1 MKTWLRQHRQ
11 ALAAAVGKLAAH
23 KSAAIL
29 NALVIGIALSLPAG
43 GYALLASLRNVT
55 LGAALEPQLSV
66 FLHNHTKRPEAD
78 ALGLKLKGDA
88 RVNGVRFV
96 PREQALKELQATEGL
111 AEVVAALSRNPLPDA
126 FVVRPKRTDS
136 TDSTGGTGNAD
147 AAVLD
152 ALATEL
158 RAMPGVAHVQ
168 VDSAWARRLG
178 ALAGTARLA
187 IALLAALLAFGLVAI
202 TFNTIRLQILTQRA
216 EIEIS
221 KLIGA
226 TDAFIRRP
234 FFYLGALQGL
244 AGGLLALAILGA
256 SLAALNIGVSEL
268 AASYGSSFRLVFLD
282 SGDAVAVVLFT
293 ATLGWFGALISVSK
307 YLLEIEPK

>member
-1 MKTWLRQHRQ
+1 MKIWLRQHRQ
-11 ALAAAVGKLAAH
+11 AIAAAFGKLAAQ
-23 KSAAIL
+23 KAAAAL
-29 NALVIGIALSLPAG
+29 NAVVIGIALSLPAG
-43 GYALLASLRNVT
+43 GYALLSSLRNVT

-66 FLHNHTKRPEAD
+66 FLRAEVKRPEAD
-78 ALGLKLKGDA
+78 TLGARLKADA
-88 RVNGVRFV
+88 RFSDVRFV
-96 PREQALKELQATEGL
+96 SREQALKELQATEGL

-126 FVVRPKRTDS
+126 FVLRPKL
-136 TDSTGGTGNAD
+136 AD
-147 AAVLD
+147 AAALD
-152 ALATEL
+152 ALTTKL

-244 AGGLLALAILGA
+244 AGGLVALAILGA

-268 AASYGSSFRLVFLD
+268 ASSYGSSFRLGFLE
-282 SGDAVAVVLFT
+282 SGDALAVVLFS
-293 ATLGWFGALISVSK
+293 AALGWFGAFLSVSK

>member
-11 ALAAAVGKLAAH
+11 AIAAAFGKLAAQ
-23 KSAAIL
+23 KSAALL

-43 GYALLASLRNVT
+43 GYALLSSLREAT
-55 LGAALEPQLSV
+55 QGASLEPQLSV
-66 FLHNHTKRPEAD
+66 FLRGETRRQEVEALE
-78 ALGLKLKGDA
+78 ARLKGDA
-88 RVNGVRFV
+88 RVGNVRFV

-111 AEVVAALSRNPLPDA
+111 GEVVAALNRNPLPDA
-126 FVVRPKRTDS
+126 FVVRPKVT
-136 TDSTGGTGNAD
+136 D
-147 AAVLD
+147 AALLD
-152 ALATEL
+152 ALAKDL

-187 IALLAALLAFGLVAI
+187 IVLLAALLAFGLVAI

-234 FFYLGALQGL
+234 FFYLGALQGV
-244 AGGLLALAILGA
+244 AGGALALAILWS
-256 SLAALNIGVSEL
+256 SLAALNVGVVEL
-268 AASYGSSFRLVFLD
+268 AASYGSDFRFAFLAP
-282 SGDAVAVVLFT
+282 GDALAVVLFS
-293 ATLGWFGALISVSK
+293 AGLGWFGAYLSVSR

>member
-1 MKTWLRQHRQ
+1 MKSWLRQHRQ
-11 ALAAAVGKLAAH
+11 AIAAAFGKLAAQR
-23 KSAAIL
+23 SAALL

-43 GYALLASLRNVT
+43 GYALLASLRGVT

-66 FLHNHTKRPEAD
+66 FLRPEAKRPEAD
-78 ALGLKLKGDA
+78 ALGLKLKADT
-88 RVNGVRFV
+88 RVSAARFV
-96 PREQALKELQATEGL
+96 PREQALKELQATEGM

-126 FVVRPKRTDS
+126 YVVRPKIAEAAALDS
-136 TDSTGGTGNAD
+136 L
-147 AAVLD
+147 AA
-152 ALATEL
+152 EL
-158 RAMPGVAHVQ
+158 RKLPDVAHVQ

-244 AGGLLALAILGA
+244 AGGFVALGILAA
-256 SLAALNIGVSEL
+256 SLAALNVGVSEL
-268 AASYGSSFRLVFLD
+268 ASSYGSSFRLGFLAP
-282 SGDAVAVVLFT
+282 GDALSVALFS
-293 ATLGWFGALISVSK
+293 AVLGWLGAYLSVSK

>member
-1 MKTWLRQHRQ
+1 MKSWLRQHRQ
-11 ALAAAVGKLAAH
+11 AIAAAFGKLAAQ
-23 KSAAIL
+23 KSAAVL
-29 NALVIGIALSLPAG
+29 NAVVIGIALSLPAG
-43 GYALLASLRNVT
+43 GYALLSSLRNVT

-66 FLHNHTKRPEAD
+66 FLRPEVKRQEAD
-78 ALGLKLKGDA
+78 ALGARLKADV
-88 RVNGVRFV
+88 RVGATRFV
-96 PREQALKELQATEGL
+96 SRDQALKELQATEGL
-111 AEVVAALSRNPLPDA
+111 AEVVAALARNPLPDA
-126 FVVRPKRTDS
+126 FVVQPKVS
-136 TDSTGGTGNAD
+136 D
-147 AAVLD
+147 AAALD
-152 ALATEL
+152 LLAAQL
-158 RAMPGVAHVQ
+158 REMPGVAHVQ

-244 AGGLLALAILGA
+244 AGGFVALAILGG
-256 SLAALNIGVSEL
+256 SLAALNVGVSEL
-268 AASYGSSFRLVFLD
+268 ASSYGSSFRLGFLAP
-282 SGDAVAVVLFT
+282 GDALAVLLFS
-293 ATLGWFGALISVSK
+293 AVLGWLGAFLSVSK
-307 YLLEIEPK
+307 YLLEIEPR

>member
-1 MKTWLRQHRQ
+1 VNSWLRHHRQ
-11 ALAAAVGKLAAH
+11 AIAAAFGKIGAQKAA
-23 KSAAIL
+23 AAL

-43 GYALLASLRNVT
+43 SYALLASLR
-55 LGAALEPQLSV
+55 AATAGTTLEPQLSL
-66 FLHNHTKRPEAD
+66 FLRVDTKRSDAEALGARFKAD
-78 ALGLKLKGDA
+78 ARLREA
-88 RVNGVRFV
+88 RFV
-96 PREQALKELQATEGL
+96 TREQALKELQATEGL
-111 AEVVAALSRNPLPDA
+111 AEVVAALNRNPLPDA
-126 FVVRPKRTDS
+126 FVLRPRATD
-136 TDSTGGTGNAD
+136 
-147 AAVLD
+147 AVALE
-152 ALATEL
+152 ALAQEL
-158 RAMPGVAHVQ
+158 RGLPGVAQVQ

-187 IALLAALLAFGLVAI
+187 IGLLAALLAFGLVAI

-244 AGGLLALAILGA
+244 AGGLVALAIVWG
-256 SLAALNIGVSEL
+256 SLAALNVGVAEL
-268 AASYGSSFRLVFLD
+268 AASYGSGFRLAFVAP
-282 SGDAVAVVLFT
+282 GDALAIALFS
-293 ATLGWFGALISVSK
+293 AGLGWFGAYMSVSR

>member
-11 ALAAAVGKLAAH
+11 ALGAAFGKLAAQ

-29 NALVIGIALSLPAG
+29 NSLVIGIALSLPAG
-43 GYALLASLRNVT
+43 GYALLSSLRNIT

-66 FLHNHTKRPEAD
+66 FLHSETTRPQAD

-88 RVNGVRFV
+88 RVSGARFV

-126 FVVRPKRTDS
+126 FVVRPKRTGN
-136 TDSTGGTGNAD
+136 TGSAD
-147 AAVLD
+147 AVVLD
-152 ALATEL
+152 ALAQEL

-234 FFYLGALQGL
+234 FFYLGTLQGF
-244 AGGLLALAILGA
+244 AGGLVALAILGA
-256 SLAALNIGVSEL
+256 SLAALNVGVSDL
-268 AASYGSSFRLVFLD
+268 ATSYGSSFRLVFLD
-282 SGDAVAVVLFT
+282 PGDAVAVVLFT
-293 ATLGWFGALISVSK
+293 AILGWFGALLSVSR

>member
-1 MKTWLRQHRQ
+1 MSTWLRQHRQ
-11 ALAAAVGKLAAH
+11 AIAAAFGKLAAQ
-23 KSAAIL
+23 KSASML

-43 GYALLASLRNVT
+43 GYALLASLRNVA

-66 FLHNHTKRPEAD
+66 FLRAETTRPAAD
-78 ALGLKLKGDA
+78 ALGARLKDDA
-88 RVNGVRFV
+88 RVADVRFV
-96 PREQALKELQATEGL
+96 SREQALKELQAIEGL
-111 AEVVAALSRNPLPDA
+111 AEVLAALSRNPLPDA
-126 FVVRPKRTDS
+126 FVLRPKI
-136 TDSTGGTGNAD
+136 AD
-147 AAVLD
+147 GAQLD
-152 ALATEL
+152 ALAKEL
-158 RAMPGVAHVQ
+158 LALPGVAHVQ
-168 VDSAWARRLG
+168 VDSAWARRLA

-187 IALLAALLAFGLVAI
+187 VALLATLLAFGLIAI

-244 AGGLLALAILGA
+244 AGGLVALAILHA
-256 SLAALNIGVSEL
+256 SLAALNVGVAEL
-268 AASYGSSFRLVFLD
+268 AASYGSAFRLGYPGLGD
-282 SGDAVAVVLFT
+282 SIAVVLFT
-293 ATLGWFGALISVSK
+293 AALGWFGALLSVSK

>member
-1 MKTWLRQHRQ
+1 MKSWLRHHRQ
-11 ALAAAVGKLAAH
+11 AVSAAFGKLAAQ
-23 KSAAIL
+23 KSASLL

-43 GYALLASLRNVT
+43 GYALLSSLRSVT

-66 FLHNHTKRPEAD
+66 FLRADSLRPAAD
-78 ALGLKLKGDA
+78 ALGARLKGDT
-88 RVNGVRFV
+88 RLNDVRFV
-96 PREQALKELQATEGL
+96 SREQALKELQATEGL
-111 AEVVAALSRNPLPDA
+111 AEVVAALARNPLPDA
-126 FVVRPKRTDS
+126 FVLRPKL
-136 TDSTGGTGNAD
+136 AD
-147 AAVLD
+147 AAQLD
-152 ALATEL
+152 ALAKEL
-158 RAMPGVAHVQ
+158 LAMPGVAHVQ

-187 IALLAALLAFGLVAI
+187 IALLATLLAFGLVAI
-202 TFNTIRLQILTQRA
+202 AFNTIRLQILTQRA

-244 AGGLLALAILGA
+244 AGGLVALVILRA
-256 SLAALNIGVSEL
+256 SFAALNVGVSEL
-268 AASYGSSFRLVFLD
+268 AASYGSTFRLGYLD
-282 SGDAVAVVLFT
+282 PWDSVAVVLFT
-293 ATLGWFGALISVSK
+293 AALGWLGAVLSVSK

>member
-1 MKTWLRQHRQ
+1 MKAWLRHHRQ
-11 ALAAAVGKLAAH
+11 AIVAAFGKLAAQ
-23 KSAAIL
+23 KSAAVL

-55 LGAALEPQLSV
+55 LGVALEPQLSV
-66 FLHNHTKRPEAD
+66 FLRAEASRQEAD
-78 ALGLKLKGDA
+78 ALAMRLKADP
-88 RVNGVRFV
+88 RVRELRFV
-96 PREQALKELQATEGL
+96 SREQALKELQATEGL
-111 AEVVAALSRNPLPDA
+111 GEVVAALTRNPLPDA
-126 FVVRPKRTDS
+126 FVLRPKL
-136 TDSTGGTGNAD
+136 AD
-147 AAVLD
+147 ASGLD
-152 ALATEL
+152 ALAKQL
-158 RAMPGVAHVQ
+158 RGLPGVAHVQ

-187 IALLAALLAFGLVAI
+187 IALLATLLAFGLVAI

-244 AGGLLALAILGA
+244 AGGLVALAILRA
-256 SLAALNIGVSEL
+256 SLAALNVGVAEL
-268 AASYGSSFRLVFLD
+268 AASYGSTFRLEFL
-282 SGDAVAVVLFT
+282 SAGDAVAVTLFS
-293 ATLGWFGALISVSK
+293 AALGWFGALLSVSK

>member
-1 MKTWLRQHRQ
+1 MKVWLRQHRQ
-11 ALAAAVGKLAAH
+11 AIAAAFGKLAAQ
-23 KSAAIL
+23 KSAAAL

-43 GYALLASLRNVT
+43 GYALLSSLRTVVE
-55 LGAALEPQLSV
+55 GASLEPQLSV
-66 FLHNHTKRPEAD
+66 FLRADARRADAD
-78 ALGLKLKGDA
+78 ALGARLKGEA
-88 RVNGVRFV
+88 RVREVRFI

-111 AEVVAALSRNPLPDA
+111 AEIIAALNRNPLPDA
-126 FVVRPKRTDS
+126 FVVRPKT
-136 TDSTGGTGNAD
+136 AD
-147 AAVLD
+147 AGALD
-152 ALATEL
+152 ALAREL
-158 RAMPGVAHVQ
+158 RALPAVAHVQ

-234 FFYLGALQGL
+234 FFYLGTLQGL
-244 AGGLLALAILGA
+244 AGGLVALGILRA
-256 SLAALNIGVSEL
+256 SLAALNTGVSEL
-268 AASYGSSFRLVFLD
+268 AASYGSTFRLAFLEP
-282 SGDAVAVVLFT
+282 GDALAVALFS
-293 ATLGWFGALISVSK
+293 AALGWLGAYLSVSK

>member
-11 ALAAAVGKLAAH
+11 AIAAAFGKLAAQ
-23 KSAAIL
+23 KSAAAL

-43 GYALLASLRNVT
+43 GYALLSSLRTVVE
-55 LGAALEPQLSV
+55 GASLEPQLSV
-66 FLHNHTKRPEAD
+66 FLRADARRADAD
-78 ALGLKLKGDA
+78 ALGARLKGEA
-88 RVNGVRFV
+88 RLREVRFI

-111 AEVVAALSRNPLPDA
+111 AEIIAALNRNPLPDA
-126 FVVRPKRTDS
+126 FVVRPKT
-136 TDSTGGTGNAD
+136 AD
-147 AAVLD
+147 AGALD
-152 ALATEL
+152 ALAREL
-158 RAMPGVAHVQ
+158 RALPAVAHVQ
-168 VDSAWARRLG
+168 ADSAWARRLG

-187 IALLAALLAFGLVAI
+187 IALVAALLAFGLVAI

-234 FFYLGALQGL
+234 FFYLGTLQGL
-244 AGGLLALAILGA
+244 AGGLVALGILRA
-256 SLAALNIGVSEL
+256 SLAALNVGVSEL
-268 AASYGSSFRLVFLD
+268 AASYGSAFRLAFLEP
-282 SGDAVAVVLFT
+282 GDALAVALFS
-293 ATLGWFGALISVSK
+293 AALGWLGAYLSVSK